1 MKICTKCKN
10 QKELTEFGKS
20 KYSKEGHKIYC
31 KECSRADQKKYRDKN
46 KETLKKK
53 NREYFENNK
62 ERMFELMIKSIALN
76 KEYEQPF
83 KSFFYNF

>member
-46 KETLKKK
+46 KENDIVCFFFLL
-53 NREYFENNK
+53 FI
-62 ERMFELMIKSIALN
+62 IKLQLIV
-76 KEYEQPF
+76 
-83 KSFFYNF
+83 